1 MVCLITYQRP
11 LVPVRM
17 VMFDAL
23 GEHDD
28 QRLGE
33 VENLGRMRGDI
44 VWTILRSC
52 EISIVTSPYL
62 SRSSTVNETGPIVNL
77 DPNVEA
83 EHHIQF
89 RFHKLHLVPLGY
101 LKVLYNLCH

>member
-1 MVCLITYQRP
+1 
-11 LVPVRM
+11 
-17 VMFDAL
+17 
-23 GEHDD
+23 
-28 QRLGE
+28 
-33 VENLGRMRGDI
+33 MRGDI
-44 VWTILRSC
+44 AWTILRSC

-89 RFHKLHLVPLGY
+89 RFHKLPLGY
-101 LKVLYNLCH
+101 LKVLYNLFH

>member
-1 MVCLITYQRP
+1 
-11 LVPVRM
+11 M

-23 GEHDD
+23 GKHDH

-44 VWTILRSC
+44 VWNILSSC

-89 RFHKLHLVPLGY
+89 RFHKLHLVPSGY
-101 LKVLYNLCH
+101 KVLYNLCH

>member
-1 MVCLITYQRP
+1 M
-11 LVPVRM
+11 
-17 VMFDAL
+17 
-23 GEHDD
+23 
-28 QRLGE
+28 
-33 VENLGRMRGDI
+33 
-44 VWTILRSC
+44 
-52 EISIVTSPYL
+52 TSPYL

-89 RFHKLHLVPLGY
+89 RFHKLHLVPLLGY